1 MNHSEMILLH
11 MRVHHDHH
19 LLGVTQGDQDVIWG
33 YAGSSDVIWGYAGS
47 LYIIS
52 GNMGRSVGDR
62 SSR

>member
-1 MNHSEMILLH
+1 MNHSEMMLLH
-11 MRVHHDHH
+11 M
-19 LLGVTQGDQDVIWG
+19 GYGDQDVIWG
-33 YAGSSDVIWGYAGS
+33 YAGSSDVIWGYTGS

>member
-1 MNHSEMILLH
+1 MNHSEMMLLH

-33 YAGSSDVIWGYAGS
+33 YAGS